1 MGVAVTN
8 KNLELA
14 EGKSLADVF
23 KQEFRA
29 MRYQQRD
36 YNFIEGVRALLG
48 KRVVFVICF
57 LISNLVVFHDKKV

>member
-48 KRVVFVICF
+48 KRVILSTYFIYVNHF
-57 LISNLVVFHDKKV
+57 K

>member
-48 KRVVFVICF
+48 KRVIFVILF
-57 LISNLVVFHDKKV
+57 YLR